1 MNLTNR
7 EQERLLIY
15 TASQI
20 ATSRRAKGL
29 KLNYPE
35 AISIISAFILE
46 GAREGKSVS
55 DLMVEATQILKEE
68 DVMEGV
74 AGMIDMVQ
82 TEATFDDGT
91 KLVTVHQPIATSSSF
106 VGEYLFDGADIVLNE
121 GSTILTLSVENTG
134 DRPVQVGSHFH
145 FFECNASLQFE
156 REKAYGYRLHIASG
170 TSVRFEPGSNKEV
183 SLIAYRGERYIT
195 GFNALVNGH
204 LDDEATKTQAMKNL
218 AQFLK
223 DEK

>member
-68 DVMEGV
+68 DQIALPQQMRLK
-74 AGMIDMVQ
+74 
-82 TEATFDDGT
+82 T
-91 KLVTVHQPIATSSSF
+91 KT
-106 VGEYLFDGADIVLNE
+106 
-121 GSTILTLSVENTG
+121 
-134 DRPVQVGSHFH
+134 
-145 FFECNASLQFE
+145 
-156 REKAYGYRLHIASG
+156 
-170 TSVRFEPGSNKEV
+170 GSN
-183 SLIAYRGERYIT
+183 
-195 GFNALVNGH
+195 NP
-204 LDDEATKTQAMKNL
+204 L
-218 AQFLK
+218 AFS
-223 DEK
+223 